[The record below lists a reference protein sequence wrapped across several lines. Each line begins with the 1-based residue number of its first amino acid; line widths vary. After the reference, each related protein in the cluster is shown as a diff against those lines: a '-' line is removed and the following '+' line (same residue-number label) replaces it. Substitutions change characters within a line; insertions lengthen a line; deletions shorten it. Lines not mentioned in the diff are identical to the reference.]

1 MSQTRLTDVF
11 VRKLKAGSKRQNVM
25 VVRTNG
31 RGTLGVRVT
40 PKGVKT
46 FVVRYKRRQL
56 GIGSVGWDFGEVLAW
71 IESRRGASMAEPS

>member
-46 FVVRYKRRQL
+46 FVVRYKRGQL
-56 GIGSVGWDFGEVLAW
+56 VGWDFGEVLAW